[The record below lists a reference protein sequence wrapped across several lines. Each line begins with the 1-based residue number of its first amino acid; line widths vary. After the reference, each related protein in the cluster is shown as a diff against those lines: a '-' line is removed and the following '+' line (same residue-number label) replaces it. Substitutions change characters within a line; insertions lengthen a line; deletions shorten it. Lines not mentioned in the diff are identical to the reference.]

1 MSTHKLVLELDDD
14 IDNSVVL
21 AIHCSEPDYKMAYK
35 LNQVLNLGLRRE
47 QSDLE
52 FVYAEGKAQYPMFF
66 FEDWEQDRQFHLV
79 ANATELLVDK
89 PLAISADLF
98 GGSDASKARKV
109 HLLPELKQ
117 ADYLLK
123 ITSTK
128 SNTSENVIVSRI
140 NEITQVITAYVVDL
154 QPVKSRSNLIFE

>member
-1 MSTHKLVLELDDD
+1 MSAHKLVLELDDD
-14 IDNSVVL
+14 FDNSVVI
-21 AIHCSEPDYKMAYK
+21 AIHCSEPDYKMAY
-35 LNQVLNLGLRRE
+35 VLNLVLSLGLQRE
-47 QSDLE
+47 ASDLE
-52 FVYAEGKAQYPMFF
+52 FVYAEGKVQYPFF
-66 FEDWEQDRQFHLV
+66 SFEAWSQDRQFHLV
-79 ANATELLVDK
+79 ANTTELVVDK

-98 GGSDASKARKV
+98 GSSDAAKARKV

-128 SNTSENVIVSRI
+128 SNHSENVIVSRI

>member
-1 MSTHKLVLELDDD
+1 MSTQKLVLELDDEF
-14 IDNSVVL
+14 DNSVVV
-21 AIHCSEPDYKMAYK
+21 AIHCSEPDYKMAYM
-35 LNQVLNLGLRRE
+35 LNRVLNLRLHRE
-47 QSDLE
+47 TSDLE
-52 FVYAEGKAQYPMFF
+52 FFYAEGNALYPLFAY
-66 FEDWEQDRQFHLV
+66 EDWEQDRQFHLV
-79 ANATELLVDK
+79 ANATQLNVNK
-89 PLAISADLF
+89 PLAINADLF
-98 GGSDASKARKV
+98 EGLDAHKARKV

-128 SNTSENVIVSRI
+128 NNHSENVIVSRI